1 MSNKAKTLE
10 VLQQVITGLEGQSLT
25 HRYEAKLFAAAGF
38 SKLAEKYADHSA
50 EERDFA
56 DKFIDRLLDLGG
68 DLKQGGAPVAPLTD
82 DIVEFLKY
90 DQKQSVDGLKLI
102 GDILAS
108 GDLDLNTYELMK
120 EYYLDEEEDMYWT
133 DNQLELIDTIGK
145 QNYLV
150 KML

>member
-1 MSNKAKTLE
+1 MSNKAKTLDI
-10 VLQQVITGLEGQSLT
+10 LQQVITGLEGQSLT

-38 SKLAEKYADHSA
+38 SKLAEKYADHA
-50 EERDFA
+50 TEERDFA

-68 DLKQGGAPVAPLTD
+68 ELKQGGAPVAPLTD

-90 DQKQSVDGLKLI
+90 DQKTSVDGLKLI
-102 GDILAS
+102 GDIIDS
-108 GDLDLNTYELMK
+108 GDLDLATYELMK

>member
-1 MSNKAKTLE
+1 MSNKVKTLE
-10 VLQQVITGLEGQSLT
+10 ILQQVITGLEGQSLT

-38 SKLAEKYADHSA
+38 SKLAEKYADHA
-50 EERDFA
+50 TEERDFA

-68 DLKQGGAPVAPLTD
+68 ELKQGGAPVAPLTD

-90 DQKQSVDGLKLI
+90 DQKTSVDGLKLI
-102 GDILAS
+102 GDILDS

-133 DNQLELIDTIGK
+133 DNQLELIDAIGK